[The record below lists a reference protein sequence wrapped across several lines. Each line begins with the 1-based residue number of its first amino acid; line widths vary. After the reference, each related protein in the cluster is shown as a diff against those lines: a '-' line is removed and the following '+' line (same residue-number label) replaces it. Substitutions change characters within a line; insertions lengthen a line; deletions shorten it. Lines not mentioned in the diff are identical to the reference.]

1 MIHVIYLVMKIG
13 SAAGLPGVPVQMSA
27 EHTMQDCQNT
37 AAAMAAEEPIAKRSE
52 WFCVPAY
59 ERDPGR

>member
-13 SAAGLPGVPVQMSA
+13 LTSGGVPVQMSA

-59 ERDPGR
+59 ERDPGK